1 MDSIKISFIE
11 TLEILV
17 VLTTLLYN
25 YFLIKQN
32 IICWLFGFLASL
44 FGLIIFYEKQLIGQI
59 ILHVF
64 YTMMAV
70 YGWYIWGRSMKLPMH
85 RDAINK
91 WPMINHVYV
100 IGSGILLTFILGNF
114 VLNKFTENVNFL
126 DISIT
131 LFCFVA
137 TFKEAHKILSAW
149 LYWIVLNLAS
159 LILYMQSNLKIY
171 ALLMFIYTILSIKGY
186 LVWRKNLSET
196 KLG

>member
-44 FGLIIFYEKQLIGQI
+44 LGLIIFYEKQLIGQI
-59 ILHVF
+59 FLHVF
-64 YTMMAV
+64 YTIMAV
-70 YGWYIWGRSMKLPMH
+70 YGWYIWGRSKKQLPV
-85 RDAINK
+85 NK
-91 WPMINHVYV
+91 WPIINHVYV

-126 DISIT
+126 DICIT

-149 LYWIVLNLAS
+149 LYWIMLNVAS
-159 LILYMQSNLKIY
+159 MILYLQSNLKIY
-171 ALLMFIYTILSIKGY
+171 ALLMFVYTILSIKGY
-186 LVWRKNLSET
+186 LVWRKNLSE
-196 KLG
+196 

>member
-1 MDSIKISFIE
+1 MDSIKISLIE

-32 IICWLFGFLASL
+32 IICWLFGFLASF

-70 YGWYIWGRSMKLPMH
+70 YGWYIWGKSKEQKV
-85 RDAINK
+85 INK
-91 WPMINHVYV
+91 WPIINHIYV

-114 VLNKFTENVNFL
+114 VLNKFTHNVNFL

-159 LILYMQSNLKIY
+159 LVLYMQSDLKIY

-186 LVWRKNLSET
+186 LVWRKNLSENV
-196 KLG
+196 

>member
-1 MDSIKISFIE
+1 VDSIKISFIE

-25 YFLIKQN
+25 YFLIKQY
-32 IICWLFGFLASL
+32 IICWLFGFLASFL
-44 FGLIIFYEKQLIGQI
+44 GLIIFYEKQLIGQI

-64 YTMMAV
+64 YTIMAV
-70 YGWYIWGRSMKLPMH
+70 YGWYIWGKSNRQL
-85 RDAINK
+85 AISK
-91 WPMINHVYV
+91 WPIMNHVYV
-100 IGSGILLTFILGNF
+100 ISAGILLTFVLGNF

-149 LYWIVLNLAS
+149 LYWIVLNVAS
-159 LILYMQSNLKIY
+159 MVLYLQSNLKIY

-186 LVWRKNLSET
+186 LVWKKNLSES

>member
-32 IICWLFGFLASL
+32 IICWLFGFLAS
-44 FGLIIFYEKQLIGQI
+44 FVGLIIFYEKQLIGQI

-70 YGWYIWGRSMKLPMH
+70 YGWYIWGKSKEQKV
-85 RDAINK
+85 INK
-91 WPMINHVYV
+91 WPIINHVYV
-100 IGSGILLTFILGNF
+100 IGTGVLLTFLLGNF

-159 LILYMQSNLKIY
+159 LILYLQSDLKIY
-171 ALLMFIYTILSIKGY
+171 ALLMFVYTILSIKGY
-186 LVWRKNLSET
+186 LVWRKNLLENV
-196 KLG
+196 

>member
-17 VLTTLLYN
+17 VITTLLYN
-25 YFLIKQN
+25 YFLIKQT
-32 IICWLFGFLASL
+32 IICWLFGFLASF

-64 YTMMAV
+64 YSMMAV
-70 YGWYIWGRSMKLPMH
+70 YGWYIWGKSKEQKV
-85 RDAINK
+85 INK
-91 WPMINHVYV
+91 WPIINHIYV

-114 VLNKFTENVNFL
+114 VLNKFTHNVNFL

-149 LYWIVLNLAS
+149 LYWIVLNMAS
-159 LILYMQSNLKIY
+159 LVLYMQSDLKIY

-186 LVWRKNLSET
+186 LVWRK
-196 KLG
+196 KLTENV

>member
-70 YGWYIWGRSMKLPMH
+70 YGCYIWGKSNKQLSV
-85 RDAINK
+85 NK

-114 VLNKFTENVNFL
+114 VLNKFTQNVNFL

-149 LYWIVLNLAS
+149 LYWIVLNMAS
-159 LILYMQSNLKIY
+159 LVLYMQSNLKIY

-186 LVWRKNLSET
+186 LVWRKSKLSENV
-196 KLG
+196 

>member
-1 MDSIKISFIE
+1 VDSIKISFIE

-44 FGLIIFYEKQLIGQI
+44 LGLIIFYEKQLIGQI

-64 YTMMAV
+64 YTIMAV
-70 YGWYIWGRSMKLPMH
+70 YGWYIWGRSKKQLP
-85 RDAINK
+85 INR
-91 WPMINHVYV
+91 WPIINHVYV

>member
-1 MDSIKISFIE
+1 VDSIKISFIE

-25 YFLIKQN
+25 YFLIKQY

-64 YTMMAV
+64 YTIMAV
-70 YGWYIWGRSMKLPMH
+70 YGWYIWGKSKKQL
-85 RDAINK
+85 AIIK
-91 WPMINHVYV
+91 WPIINHVYV
-100 IGSGILLTFILGNF
+100 IGSGILLTFVLGNF

-149 LYWIVLNLAS
+149 LYWIVLNVAS
-159 LILYMQSNLKIY
+159 MVLYLQSNLKIY

-186 LVWRKNLSET
+186 LVWKKNLSES

>member
-1 MDSIKISFIE
+1 VDSIKISFIE

-32 IICWLFGFLASL
+32 IICWLFGFLAS
-44 FGLIIFYEKQLIGQI
+44 FVGLIIFYEKQLIGQI
-59 ILHVF
+59 ILHIF

-70 YGWYIWGRSMKLPMH
+70 YGWYIWGKSKEQKV
-85 RDAINK
+85 INK
-91 WPMINHVYV
+91 WPIINHVYV
-100 IGSGILLTFILGNF
+100 IGTGVLLTFLLGNF

-159 LILYMQSNLKIY
+159 LILYLQSDLKIY
-171 ALLMFIYTILSIKGY
+171 ALLMFVYTILSIKGY
-186 LVWRKNLSET
+186 LVWRKNLLEIV
-196 KLG
+196 

>member
-32 IICWLFGFLASL
+32 IICWLFGFLAS
-44 FGLIIFYEKQLIGQI
+44 FVGLIIFYEKQLIGQI
-59 ILHVF
+59 ILHIF

-70 YGWYIWGRSMKLPMH
+70 YGWYIWGKSKEQKV
-85 RDAINK
+85 INK
-91 WPMINHVYV
+91 WPIINHVYV
-100 IGSGILLTFILGNF
+100 IGTGVLLTFLLGNF

-159 LILYMQSNLKIY
+159 LILYLQSDLKIY
-171 ALLMFIYTILSIKGY
+171 ALLMFVYTILSIKGY
-186 LVWRKNLSET
+186 LVWRKNLLENV
-196 KLG
+196 

>member
-1 MDSIKISFIE
+1 VDSIKISFIE

-70 YGWYIWGRSMKLPMH
+70 YGWYIWGKSKKQLT
-85 RDAINK
+85 INK
-91 WPMINHVYV
+91 WPIMNHIYV

-114 VLNKFTENVNFL
+114 VLNKFTENLNFL

-131 LFCFVA
+131 VFCFVA

-159 LILYMQSNLKIY
+159 LVLYMQSNLKIY

-186 LVWRKNLSET
+186 LVWRKNLYENS
-196 KLG
+196 

>member
-17 VLTTLLYN
+17 VLITLLYN

-32 IICWLFGFLASL
+32 IICWLFGFLAS
-44 FGLIIFYEKQLIGQI
+44 FVGLIIFYEKQLIGQI
-59 ILHVF
+59 ILHIF

-70 YGWYIWGRSMKLPMH
+70 YGWYIWGKSKEQKV
-85 RDAINK
+85 INK
-91 WPMINHVYV
+91 WPIINHVYV
-100 IGSGILLTFILGNF
+100 IGTGVLLTFLLGNF

-159 LILYMQSNLKIY
+159 LILYLQSDLKIY
-171 ALLMFIYTILSIKGY
+171 ALLMFVYTILSIKGY
-186 LVWRKNLSET
+186 LVWRKNLLENV
-196 KLG
+196 

>member
-64 YTMMAV
+64 YTIMAV
-70 YGWYIWGRSMKLPMH
+70 YGWYIWGKKRQNLSVT
-85 RDAINK
+85 K
-91 WPMINHVYV
+91 WPIINHVYI
-100 IGSGILLTFILGNF
+100 IGGGIILTFVLGNF
-114 VLNKFTENVNFL
+114 VLNKFAENVNYL

-149 LYWIVLNLAS
+149 LYWIVLNVAS
-159 LILYMQSNLKIY
+159 MILFLQSDLKIY
-171 ALLMFIYTILSIKGY
+171 ALLMFVYTILSIKGF
-186 LVWRKNLSET
+186 LVWRNSKMSEQD
-196 KLG
+196 

>member
-64 YTMMAV
+64 YTIMAV
-70 YGWYIWGRSMKLPMH
+70 YGWYIWGKSNKQLSV
-85 RDAINK
+85 NK
-91 WPMINHVYV
+91 WPIMNHIYV

-114 VLNKFTENVNFL
+114 VLNKFTQNVNFL

-149 LYWIVLNLAS
+149 LYWIVLNMAS
-159 LILYMQSNLKIY
+159 LVLYMQSNLKIY

-186 LVWRKNLSET
+186 LAWRKNLSENV
-196 KLG
+196 

>member
-1 MDSIKISFIE
+1 VDLIKISFIE

-32 IICWLFGFLASL
+32 IICWLFGFLASF

-64 YTMMAV
+64 YTMIAV
-70 YGWYIWGRSMKLPMH
+70 YVWYIWGKNKKQIS
-85 RDAINK
+85 INK

-100 IGSGILLTFILGNF
+100 IGMGVLLTFILGNF
-114 VLNKFTENVNFL
+114 VLNKFTKNVNFL

-131 LFCFVA
+131 LFCIVA

-186 LVWRKNLSET
+186 LVWRKNKLSESR
-196 KLG
+196 LD

>member
-70 YGWYIWGRSMKLPMH
+70 YGWYIWGKSKKQLT
-85 RDAINK
+85 INK
-91 WPMINHVYV
+91 WPIMNHIYV

-114 VLNKFTENVNFL
+114 VLNKFTENLNFL

-131 LFCFVA
+131 VFCFVA

-159 LILYMQSNLKIY
+159 LVLYMQSNLKIY

-186 LVWRKNLSET
+186 LVWRKNLYENS
-196 KLG
+196 

>member
-17 VLTTLLYN
+17 VITTLLYN
-25 YFLIKQN
+25 YFLIKQT
-32 IICWLFGFLASL
+32 IICWLFGFLASF

-64 YTMMAV
+64 YSMMAV
-70 YGWYIWGRSMKLPMH
+70 YGWYIWGKSKEQKV
-85 RDAINK
+85 INK
-91 WPMINHVYV
+91 WPIINHIYV

-114 VLNKFTENVNFL
+114 VLNKFTHNVNFL

-159 LILYMQSNLKIY
+159 LVLYMQSDLKIY

-186 LVWRKNLSET
+186 LVWRKNLTENV
-196 KLG
+196 

>member
-17 VLTTLLYN
+17 VITTLLYN
-25 YFLIKQN
+25 YFLIKQT
-32 IICWLFGFLASL
+32 IICWLFGFLASF

-64 YTMMAV
+64 YSMMAV
-70 YGWYIWGRSMKLPMH
+70 YGWYIWGKSKEQKV
-85 RDAINK
+85 INK
-91 WPMINHVYV
+91 WPIINHIYV

-114 VLNKFTENVNFL
+114 VLNKFTHNVNFL

-149 LYWIVLNLAS
+149 LYWIVLNMAS
-159 LILYMQSNLKIY
+159 LVLYMQSNLKIY

-186 LVWRKNLSET
+186 LVWRKSKLSENV
-196 KLG
+196 

>member
-32 IICWLFGFLASL
+32 IICWLFGFLASFL
-44 FGLIIFYEKQLIGQI
+44 GLIIFYEKQLIGQI

-70 YGWYIWGRSMKLPMH
+70 YGWYIWGKSNKQFSV
-85 RDAINK
+85 NK
-91 WPMINHVYV
+91 WPLMNHFYV
-100 IGSGILLTFILGNF
+100 IGSGILLTFIFGNF
-114 VLNKFTENVNFL
+114 ILNRFTDHINFL

-131 LFCFVA
+131 IFCFVA
-137 TFKEAHKILSAW
+137 TIKEAHKILSAW
-149 LYWIVLNLAS
+149 LYWIVLNLAT
-159 LILYMQSNLKIY
+159 LVLYMQSNLKIY

-186 LVWRKNLSET
+186 FVWRKNLSENV
-196 KLG
+196 

>member
-17 VLTTLLYN
+17 VITTLLYN
-25 YFLIKQN
+25 YFLIKQT
-32 IICWLFGFLASL
+32 IICWLFGFLASF

-64 YTMMAV
+64 YSMMAV
-70 YGWYIWGRSMKLPMH
+70 YGWYIWGKSKEQKV
-85 RDAINK
+85 INK
-91 WPMINHVYV
+91 WPIINHIYV

-149 LYWIVLNLAS
+149 LYWIVLNMAS
-159 LILYMQSNLKIY
+159 LVLYMQSDLKIY

-186 LVWRKNLSET
+186 LVWRKNLTENV
-196 KLG
+196 

>member
-17 VLTTLLYN
+17 VITTLLYN
-25 YFLIKQN
+25 YFLIKQT
-32 IICWLFGFLASL
+32 IICWLFGFLASF

-64 YTMMAV
+64 YSMMAV
-70 YGWYIWGRSMKLPMH
+70 YGWYIWGKSNKHLSV
-85 RDAINK
+85 NK
-91 WPMINHVYV
+91 WPIINHIYV

-114 VLNKFTENVNFL
+114 VLNKFTHNVNFL

-159 LILYMQSNLKIY
+159 LVLYMQSDLKIY

-186 LVWRKNLSET
+186 LVWRKNLTENV
-196 KLG
+196 

>member
-17 VLTTLLYN
+17 VITTLLYN
-25 YFLIKQN
+25 YFLIKQT
-32 IICWLFGFLASL
+32 IICWLFGFLASF

-64 YTMMAV
+64 YSMMAV
-70 YGWYIWGRSMKLPMH
+70 YGWYIWGKSKEQKV
-85 RDAINK
+85 INK
-91 WPMINHVYV
+91 WPIINHIYV

-114 VLNKFTENVNFL
+114 VLNKFTHNVNFL

-149 LYWIVLNLAS
+149 LYWIVLNMAS
-159 LILYMQSNLKIY
+159 LVLYMQSDLKIY

-186 LVWRKNLSET
+186 LVWRKNLTENV
-196 KLG
+196 

>member
-1 MDSIKISFIE
+1 
-11 TLEILV
+11 LV

-32 IICWLFGFLASL
+32 IICWLFGFLASFL
-44 FGLIIFYEKQLIGQI
+44 GLIIFYEKQLIGQI

-70 YGWYIWGRSMKLPMH
+70 YGWYIWGKSNKQLSV
-85 RDAINK
+85 NK

-149 LYWIVLNLAS
+149 LYWIVLNMAS
-159 LILYMQSNLKIY
+159 LVLYMQSNLKIY

-186 LVWRKNLSET
+186 LAWRKNLSESG
-196 KLG
+196 LD

>member
-32 IICWLFGFLASL
+32 IICWLFGFLASFL
-44 FGLIIFYEKQLIGQI
+44 GLIIFYEKQLIGQI

-70 YGWYIWGRSMKLPMH
+70 YGWYIWGKSNKQLSV
-85 RDAINK
+85 NK

-114 VLNKFTENVNFL
+114 VLNKFIQNVNFL

-149 LYWIVLNLAS
+149 LYWIVLNMAS
-159 LILYMQSNLKIY
+159 LVLYMQSNLKIY

-186 LVWRKNLSET
+186 LVWRKNLSENV
-196 KLG
+196 

>member
-17 VLTTLLYN
+17 VITTLLYN
-25 YFLIKQN
+25 YFLIKQT
-32 IICWLFGFLASL
+32 IICWLFGFLASF

-64 YTMMAV
+64 YSMMAV
-70 YGWYIWGRSMKLPMH
+70 YGWYIWGKSKEQKV
-85 RDAINK
+85 INK
-91 WPMINHVYV
+91 WPIINHIYV

-114 VLNKFTENVNFL
+114 VLNKFTHNVNFL

-149 LYWIVLNLAS
+149 LYWIVLNMAS
-159 LILYMQSNLKIY
+159 LVLYMQSNLKIY

-186 LVWRKNLSET
+186 LVWRKNLTENV
-196 KLG
+196 

>member
-1 MDSIKISFIE
+1 VDSIKISFIE

-25 YFLIKQN
+25 YYLIKQN
-32 IICWLFGFLASL
+32 IICWLFGFLASF

-70 YGWYIWGRSMKLPMH
+70 YGWYIWGKNKKQIS
-85 RDAINK
+85 INK
-91 WPMINHVYV
+91 WPIINHVYV
-100 IGSGILLTFILGNF
+100 IGTGVLLTFWLGNF

-159 LILYMQSNLKIY
+159 LVLYMQSNLKIY

-196 KLG
+196 RLG